1 MVLLYR
7 REQAI
12 LFAWISG
19 WLLCQQSRRTKR
31 RLQAIR
37 KLIQAFKLKISHVFN
52 LTLPFL
58 AKIQKQGYLLFIQL
72 P

>member
-1 MVLLYR
+1 MLLYR

-37 KLIQAFKLKISHVFN
+37 KLIQAFKLNISHDFK
-52 LTLPFL
+52 LTPFL
-58 AKIQKQGYLLFIQL
+58 AKIQKQGHLLFIQL